1 LLRLT
6 KIKINKKFSQ
16 SLNFSPM
23 QVKGVIGMGRKRR
36 CDDNYTCN
44 GEEDGAKLNQ
54 MMEKDGQIKAKEE
67 SNR

>member
-1 LLRLT
+1 
-6 KIKINKKFSQ
+6 
-16 SLNFSPM
+16 M